1 MSHAVVQPIPVKVLS
16 PSMPV
21 ASVSGFPV
29 TAHAFSALLS
39 DEEWQAL
46 LWPASPLPQDGG
58 AAPGM
63 PGEAS

>member
-1 MSHAVVQPIPVKVLS
+1 MSHAVVPPVPLKVLS

-21 ASVSGFPV
+21 ASVSRFSV

-46 LWPASPLPQDGG
+46 LWPASPLQQDGG
-58 AAPGM
+58 AVQGM